1 MVSLICVTAERKLD
15 WTPEQELLNW
25 SSNIAVIII
34 I

>member
-1 MVSLICVTAERKLD
+1 MVSLICVTAERSLY
-15 WTPEQELLNW
+15 WTPEHELLNW